1 MELWWNL
8 DILWWNL
15 DRFEHKF
22 DGNITN
28 WPCWSEGKLGTGP
41 FTWLGQGFQTNF
53 SEIPFQKR
61 ENLSIYGQNYG
72 QLRSITDFWRSF
84 NRSKIGLIFTP
95 VFCNASRNTWGQQP
109 EWLAWWKSSF
119 GRMKRVWGS
128 ELWGWLPMGLTS
140 YELRVKDP
148 APPSPLYIFVKDP
161 RAAFEICNSN
171 IHISQSSKNILSH
184 SVKAARLWGW
194 LPYPWVHR
202 VHFCFF
208 WDI

>member
-15 DRFEHKF
+15 DSFEHKF

-72 QLRSITDFWRSF
+72 QLRSNGDFWRSC
-84 NRSKIGLIFTP
+84 NRKKKGFIDTP
-95 VFCNASRNTWGQQP
+95 VFCNASRNRHRPPLQP
-109 EWLAWWKSSF
+109 LHNFSGEGIFNHMSTTLMSIATKGHSLVAADQWPFDHDLKIKDVWH
-119 GRMKRVWGS
+119 KR
-128 ELWGWLPMGLTS
+128 
-140 YELRVKDP
+140 R
-148 APPSPLYIFVKDP
+148 PPSLVCLSKQDKDYEFISVVECSQGL
-161 RAAFEICNSN
+161 RQFSN
-171 IHISQSSKNILSH
+171 IFTH
-184 SVKAARLWGW
+184 
-194 LPYPWVHR
+194 
-202 VHFCFF
+202 
-208 WDI
+208 

>member
-95 VFCNASRNTWGQQP
+95 DFCNASRNKWLRNMCTTLPKKVFHSLYNLRLDPHNAHCLHLRFAIKRINRFKIWFVEYFCLKSQTWHC
-109 EWLAWWKSSF
+109 
-119 GRMKRVWGS
+119 
-128 ELWGWLPMGLTS
+128 
-140 YELRVKDP
+140 
-148 APPSPLYIFVKDP
+148 PS
-161 RAAFEICNSN
+161 
-171 IHISQSSKNILSH
+171 
-184 SVKAARLWGW
+184 
-194 LPYPWVHR
+194 
-202 VHFCFF
+202 
-208 WDI
+208 